1 MTKKGQSYYE
11 SLKKH
16 LGRTLRQCYANPS
29 YEKERAYDELVKL
42 YKTTNETIL
51 INYGVISFNCQTF
64 TMAFLV
70 ADKIT
75 HERFLLVETAYN
87 HYKFKVD

>member
-11 SLKKH
+11 LFKQH
-16 LGRTLRQCYANPS
+16 LGRTLWQCYDNPS

-42 YKTTNETIL
+42 YTKMEKTIL

-70 ADKIT
+70 ADKTT
-75 HERFLLVETAYN
+75 HERYLMVETAYN
-87 HYKFKVD
+87 HYKYKVD